1 MNKKLLQF
9 IHQSPSQLEF
19 GSVKYRLMKPESG
32 CGLTDEQADWAIAQ
46 YICFLMLFWLYPNTN
61 YFVPSQLIDRV
72 WHCHLLDTQKYMKDC
87 QLLFGSYIHHF
98 PFYGLR
104 GADDQQQMYTSFL
117 QTQQLFEQQFG
128 VPMIGQSQQVF
139 NPENLQPSGCHLT
152 QNLEQLRLSI
162 PVNLDELLSRQIA

>member
-1 MNKKLLQF
+1 VNKKLLQF
-9 IHQSPSQLEF
+9 IHQSPSQPEF

-61 YFVPSQLIDRV
+61 YFVPSKLIDRV

-98 PFYGLR
+98 PFYVI
-104 GADDQQQMYTSFL
+104 TKL
-117 QTQQLFEQQFG
+117 QAALFPHPYLLLDLILVDFY
-128 VPMIGQSQQVF
+128 PK
-139 NPENLQPSGCHLT
+139 LKLKPSLI
-152 QNLEQLRLSI
+152 NSS
-162 PVNLDELLSRQIA
+162 P